1 MRGYLENFAAYY
13 SALYDFTRSLT
24 IFVVRIFNLTL
35 NPSPV
40 RRGTMYCPLL
50 LAGEGMG
57 MRLATKI
64 VRVPFY
70 LISVC
75 NGKLFQSVH

>member
-13 SALYDFTRSLT
+13 SALYDFTEGLCIAPFSWQDGAAR
-24 IFVVRIFNLTL
+24 
-35 NPSPV
+35 
-40 RRGTMYCPLL
+40 
-50 LAGEGMG
+50 AEGMG

-75 NGKLFQSVH
+75 NGKLFQSVHLIR